1 MFLTFCPLAGCVE
14 WIAKRLKARATTT
27 RTLADSHSINNR
39 GGATRDQKRKG
50 GRFWRGDGL
59 RHRPKLISPTLSRPE
74 KGQARSKNARAGAS
88 CFAPFVGAKSEDLF
102 APAPLRFVLV
112 PGLLLW
118 LLATPKHRASR
129 ELPRTCSLRQGRPQ
143 RVKGDSAF
151 LLVSA
156 NSKRNDWAVRVGY
169 AQVALE
175 LGLPEAFEE
184 AGGLVALDL

>member
-1 MFLTFCPLAGCVE
+1 MRAVVE

-59 RHRPKLISPTLSRPE
+59 RHRPKLTSPTLSRPE

-118 LLATPKHRASR
+118 LLATPTTAPRGSKSRVLYFRLFERRREGGFRALARVCEFKEERLGCSSGRRPSR
-129 ELPRTCSLRQGRPQ
+129 S
-143 RVKGDSAF
+143 
-151 LLVSA
+151 
-156 NSKRNDWAVRVGY
+156 
-169 AQVALE
+169 
-175 LGLPEAFEE
+175 
-184 AGGLVALDL
+184 